1 MPRNVR
7 NFWMKAKIDGR
18 RTDPSGFGPQ
28 AKNGGFVVDVFQR
41 NDGAVVRAGQ
51 LQGFAH
57 SDGRLVLC
65 WWDSGSGEQR
75 TLFETARGGR

>member
-7 NFWMKAKIDGR
+7 NFWIEGRVDGR
-18 RTDPSGFGPQ
+18 KSNPGFGPQ
-28 AKNGGFVVDVFQR
+28 AKDGGFVVDVFQR
-41 NDGAVVRAGQ
+41 NDGAVVKAGQ

-75 TLFETARGGR
+75 TLFETMRGSK